1 MRLGFHRSRQTGRV
15 LALALVACLCLGA
28 AACGG
33 GSKKKTSTLPSNPPH
48 VGGTPPT
55 APKPFRGRPNIVF
68 VLTDDLS
75 SNLVRYM
82 PHVVAMERHGL
93 TFSNYFVS
101 DSLCCPS
108 RASIF
113 TGNFPHDTHVYGN
126 FGTRGGFPAFHRR
139 GEERHTFAVA
149 LQRAGYRTAMMG
161 KYLNGYD
168 AVAGHVADGERTNVP
183 ATYVP
188 PGWNEWDVAGWGYPE
203 FNYT

>member
-1 MRLGFHRSRQTGRV
+1 MRLSCHRSFPARRV
-15 LALALVACLCLGA
+15 LAMVACACLGI

-33 GSKKKTSTLPSNPPH
+33 GSHKKPSTPATNPPH

-82 PHVVAMERHGL
+82 PHVLAMERHGL
-93 TFSNYFVS
+93 TFTNYFVS

-113 TGNFPHDTHVYGN
+113 TGDFPHTTQVYGN
-126 FGTRGGFPAFHRR
+126 FGTRGGFHAFHRR

-149 LQRAGYRTAMMG
+149 LSRAGYRTAMMG
-161 KYLNGYD
+161 KYLNGY
-168 AVAGHVADGERTNVP
+168 GQVP
-183 ATYVP
+183 
-188 PGWNEWDVAGWGYPE
+188 
-203 FNYT
+203 